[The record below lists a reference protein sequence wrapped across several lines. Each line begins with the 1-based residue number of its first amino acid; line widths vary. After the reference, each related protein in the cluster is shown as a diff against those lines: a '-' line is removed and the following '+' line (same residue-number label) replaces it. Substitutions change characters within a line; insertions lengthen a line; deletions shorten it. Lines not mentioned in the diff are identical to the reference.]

1 MEVKSMTL
9 EQLQD
14 LVLELK
20 PQVEALTADK
30 EALTAELAETRETN
44 LMLQKRNNELFTRI
58 AQGTTEVE
66 EEEEEEV
73 ETCEDFSKRMLGDI
87 FRR

>member
-14 LVLELK
+14 LVLELQ
-20 PQVEALTADK
+20 PQVTALTADK
-30 EALTAELAETRETN
+30 EKLTAELAETRETN

-66 EEEEEEV
+66 EEEEEV
-73 ETCEDFSKRMLGDI
+73 ETCEDFTKRMIGDI
-87 FRR
+87 LRR